1 MTVPIYS
8 TACPDWEDRIV
19 NGESLIPF
27 DPLFPDEASAALDI
41 FKGLRIVDAPGRP
54 TMGEACRPWV
64 FDFVSTIF
72 GSYDAESGRRL
83 IRYFFLLIA
92 KKNIKSTLA
101 AGVMVTAL
109 IRNWRESGEF
119 YILAPTK
126 EVADNSYAPARDMVQ
141 ADETLS
147 SILKPSAG
155 RVIEHRNTG
164 AFLKVVAADSET
176 VAGKKTIGLFVDEL
190 WLFGKRANA
199 ANIFREAMGG
209 LASRPEGFVI
219 DASTQGDGPPAGVFA
234 QRLDK
239 YRAIRDGKRIDQ
251 RSFGLLYEFP
261 ERMVK
266 SGEYKD
272 PKNFYIPNPN
282 LNASVDEQY
291 LLEQLGEAQQD
302 GQSAL
307 IGFYAK
313 HLNVQ
318 PGMALRADGWAGAVV
333 WDRGIEVGLTL
344 DEILRRSEVVT
355 IGIDGGGLDD
365 LLGVALIG
373 REKGTKRWLGWA
385 HALISDVGMERR
397 KANIEDYNRFE
408 QQGDLTKFEYVLPP
422 ITIELQKQL
431 DGSYRDNGGEAPL
444 APVGTVAEVA
454 RDAGRQFIVDLV
466 TRVQGLG
473 LLAQVGVD
481 AAGIGAIVDDL
492 AGIGVTQDAD
502 TLDAVRQGVALMGAI
517 KTIETKLAGYTFRH
531 GNSEMLRWCVG
542 NLRVIPTRTAM
553 MVARDEAGFGK
564 VDPLMA
570 LFNAAHLMSLNP
582 EPEGSVYSKDR
593 GLLIFDVA

>member
-1 MTVPIYS
+1 MPDEQRERPLGKKEEAARAAEAAATGKYATPAPPKASVRDGAVTVPIWS

-64 FDFVSTIF
+64 FDFVATIF
-72 GSYDAESGRRL
+72 GSYDSESGRRL

-126 EVADNSYAPARDMVQ
+126 EVADNSFAPARDMVQ

-219 DASTQGDGPPAGVFA
+219 DASTQGDGPPPVCSRSGSTNSAPSATASASISAASGCSTNFP
-234 QRLDK
+234 
-239 YRAIRDGKRIDQ
+239 KRMI
-251 RSFGLLYEFP
+251 EA
-261 ERMVK
+261 
-266 SGEYKD
+266 GEYKD

-291 LLEQLGEAQQD
+291 LLEQLAEAQQD
-302 GQSAL
+302 GQSHSSDSTPSTSTSSQAWRC
-307 IGFYAK
+307 A
-313 HLNVQ
+313 
-318 PGMALRADGWAGAVV
+318 PTAGPAFVV

-344 DEILRRSEVVT
+344 DEILLDRCEVVT

-385 HALISDVGMERR
+385 HALISDVGIERR

-444 APVGTVAEVA
+444 APVGTVAPSRA
-454 RDAGRQFIVDLV
+454 
-466 TRVQGLG
+466 
-473 LLAQVGVD
+473 
-481 AAGIGAIVDDL
+481 
-492 AGIGVTQDAD
+492 
-502 TLDAVRQGVALMGAI
+502 
-517 KTIETKLAGYTFRH
+517 
-531 GNSEMLRWCVG
+531 
-542 NLRVIPTRTAM
+542 
-553 MVARDEAGFGK
+553 
-564 VDPLMA
+564 
-570 LFNAAHLMSLNP
+570 
-582 EPEGSVYSKDR
+582 
-593 GLLIFDVA
+593 